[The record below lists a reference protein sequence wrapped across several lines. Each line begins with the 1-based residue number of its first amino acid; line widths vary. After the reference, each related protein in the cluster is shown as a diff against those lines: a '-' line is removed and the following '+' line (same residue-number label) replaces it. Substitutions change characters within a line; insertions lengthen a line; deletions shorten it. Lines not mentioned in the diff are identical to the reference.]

1 MNLKWKKIFGILTP
15 TRRFERLEAAFLSA
29 SSQVAGDPLPSAV
42 SEYRRLSLE
51 LKFAGSRQKKVIEQK
66 LKSLRTDESVKAYIR
81 GNSGNQKR
89 FRDFRLTF
97 REEFNAGTGN
107 WKPGFYFPD
116 ERLKSHYSFHNEKQR
131 NNEGKNTFFRDG
143 AMQIYTRREVSEGLA
158 WHPQKGFISK
168 TFDYS
173 SDVVHSADTFH
184 QQGGLFRA
192 KIRCTG
198 NLNHAFW
205 LGAGKEQP
213 HISIFHWK
221 GNELQVG
228 FMNQNDGD
236 ATLITG
242 INPAEYHIYSLEWT
256 RNEMIWSINN
266 LEVFRTTFNI
276 PWQPMHLAFNS
287 FIPQH
292 IPGDEGLLEVDWV
305 RVYQHQT

>member
-15 TRRFERLEAAFLSA
+15 TRRFEQFEAAFLSA
-29 SSQVAGDPLPSAV
+29 SSQIAGLAQPTEV
-42 SEYRRLSLE
+42 TEYRRLSLE
-51 LKFAGSRQKKVIEQK
+51 LKFAGSQQKTVIEQK
-66 LKSLRTDESVKAYIR
+66 LKTLRKDDQVKAYIR
-81 GNSGNQKR
+81 GNRGNKSR

-131 NNEGKNTFFRDG
+131 NNEGKNTFFSDG
-143 AMQIYTRREVSEGLA
+143 AMRIYTRREVSEGLA
-158 WHPQKGFISK
+158 WYPQKGFNVKI
-168 TFDYS
+168 FDYTA
-173 SDVVHSADTFH
+173 DVVHSADTFH

-205 LGAGKEQP
+205 LGSGKEQP

-228 FMNQNDGD
+228 FMNQSDGE
-236 ATLITG
+236 ATLISG
-242 INPAEYHIYSLEWT
+242 INTAEYHIYSLEWN

-266 LEVFRTTFNI
+266 LVVLRITSNI

-287 FIPQH
+287 FIPKHMQ
-292 IPGDEGLLEVDWV
+292 GDEGLLEVDWV
-305 RVYQHQT
+305 RVYQHQI